1 MKINVLIADDEKE
14 FTDTLGKRLEMRDFT
29 VTTVYSGE
37 AAIEMTGKINFDV
50 IVLDVQMP
58 GITGIDVLKRIK
70 NKTPLT
76 PVIMLTGEATVDNAI
91 KGMKLGAFDF
101 LIKPTDTESLAKKLH
116 QANHLK
122 NEHEERIRQAE
133 IENILRTRG
142 W

>member
-14 FTDTLGKRLEMRDFT
+14 FTDTLTKRLEMRNFT
-29 VTTVYSGE
+29 VTPVYSGE
-37 AAIEMTGKINFDV
+37 AAIEMAGKVNFDV

-58 GITGIDVLKRIK
+58 GITGIEVLKQIK
-70 NKTPLT
+70 RQTPLT
-76 PVIMLTGEATVDNAI
+76 SVIMLTGEATVENAI

-101 LIKPTDTESLAKKLH
+101 LIKPTDTELLSKKIN
-116 QANHLK
+116 QAYNQKHK
-122 NEHEERIRQAE
+122 HEERIRQAE

>member
-1 MKINVLIADDEKE
+1 MKINVLIADDEKK
-14 FTDTLGKRLEMRDFT
+14 FTDTLAKRLEMRNFT

-58 GITGIDVLKRIK
+58 GITGIDVLKQIK

-101 LIKPTDTESLAKKLH
+101 LIKPTDTERLTKKLN
-116 QANHLK
+116 QAYNLK

>member
-1 MKINVLIADDEKE
+1 MKINVLLADDEKE
-14 FTDTLGKRLEMRDFT
+14 FTDTLAKRLEMRDFT

-101 LIKPTDTESLAKKLH
+101 LIKPTDTENLTKKLH
-116 QANHLK
+116 QANNLK

>member
-14 FTDTLGKRLEMRDFT
+14 FTDTLTKRLEMRDFT
-29 VTTVYSGE
+29 VTPVYSGE
-37 AAIEMTGKINFDV
+37 AAIEIAGKIDFDV
-50 IVLDVQMP
+50 IILDVNMP
-58 GITGIDVLKRIK
+58 EITGIEVLKQVK
-70 NKTPLT
+70 DSNPLT

-101 LIKPTDTESLAKKLH
+101 LIKPTDTELLTKKIH
-116 QANHLK
+116 QAYNLK
-122 NEHEERIRQAE
+122 HEHDERIRQAE